1 MNLWKRPVRLICTF
15 LGLSAPSAW
24 AGEPPAVDT
33 PAPAFALP
41 DQAGKTRALEEWRG
55 TWVVL
60 YFYPKD
66 DTPGCTKEACS
77 FRDNLPRIESQDA
90 VVLGVSRDSV
100 ASHVKFKDKY
110 DLPFLLLSDENE
122 EVCQKYD
129 VIHEKNMCGKK
140 VMGIVRST
148 FIIGQDGKVK
158 KIFRNVKVDGHTE
171 QVLAALGA

>member
-1 MNLWKRPVRLICTF
+1 MATVEEGK
-15 LGLSAPSAW
+15 A
-24 AGEPPAVDT
+24 
-33 PAPAFALP
+33 APAFTLP
-41 DQAGKTRALEEWRG
+41 AHTGEKVSLKDFKGKKQ
-55 TWVVL
+55 VVL

-77 FRDNLPRIESQDA
+77 FRDYLPQIESQDA

-110 DLPFLLLSDENE
+110 ELPFLLLSDEKE
-122 EVCQKYD
+122 EVCNKYG
-129 VIHEKNMCGKK
+129 VIQEKNMCGRK

-148 FIIGQDGKVK
+148 FVIGKDGKIK

-171 QVLAALGA
+171 QVLEALGA

>member
-1 MNLWKRPVRLICTF
+1 MATVEEGK
-15 LGLSAPSAW
+15 A
-24 AGEPPAVDT
+24 
-33 PAPAFALP
+33 APAFTLP
-41 DQAGKTRALEEWRG
+41 AHTGEKVSLKDFKGKKQ
-55 TWVVL
+55 VVL

-77 FRDNLPRIESQDA
+77 FRDNLPRIESRDA

-110 DLPFLLLSDENE
+110 DLPFLLLSDERE
-122 EVCQKYD
+122 EVCNKYG
-129 VIHEKNMCGKK
+129 VIQEKNMCGRK

-148 FIIGQDGKVK
+148 FVIGKDGKIK

-171 QVLAALGA
+171 QVLAALSE

>member
-1 MNLWKRPVRLICTF
+1 MATVEEGKA
-15 LGLSAPSAW
+15 APSFSLPAHT
-24 AGEPPAVDT
+24 GENVSLKE
-33 PAPAFALP
+33 FKGRK
-41 DQAGKTRALEEWRG
+41 Q
-55 TWVVL
+55 VVL

-77 FRDNLPRIESQDA
+77 FRDYLPQIESQDA

-110 DLPFLLLSDENE
+110 ELPFLLLSDEKE
-122 EVCQKYD
+122 EVCNKYG
-129 VIHEKNMCGKK
+129 VIQEKNMCGRK

-148 FIIGQDGKVK
+148 FVIGKDGKIK